1 MRTSITKIYEEGGFQ
16 RRAYPISIGGSG
28 SPIPKVQEDKSK
40 LSGTL
45 SLADLNNHR
54 TANGL
59 KTTLSEIDFHALI
72 KKTEGSFQNFETDPT
87 MNYRRNL
94 YLWDM
99 SEIVTPEAS
108 KTETS

>member
-1 MRTSITKIYEEGGFQ
+1 MRISITKIYEEGGFQ
-16 RRAYPISIGGSG
+16 RKLHVRSIGNFA
-28 SPIPKVQEDKSK
+28 SPVPKVQEDKSK

-72 KKTEGSFQNFETDPT
+72 KKTGGSFQNFETDPT